1 MSREVVQGVPEA
13 MHTPENAS
21 SLPKGETSEV
31 TRQIEDRRPAHDISE
46 PLNDSLAK
54 ITLEKKDTEEGMKTS
69 LPSEISKDV
78 LKEDQPAP
86 NPDQVPPEP
95 DPNPNPN
102 PNQAQPESYEEQHV
116 HQVYEQIASHFS
128 STRYK
133 PWPIVESFLQSL
145 TPGSIGLDIGCGNGK
160 YLSVNKDIFI
170 IGSDRSHNLIKIASS
185 SQHEPHSA
193 VVADSLALPHQDG
206 RFDFAICI
214 AVVHHLST

>member
-1 MSREVVQGVPEA
+1 MSREAVQGVHEA

-31 TRQIEDRRPAHDISE
+31 TRQIDQDRPHDISE

-54 ITLEKKDTEEGMKTS
+54 ITLEKNDSEEKLKTS
-69 LPSEISKDV
+69 PPSETSKSV
-78 LKEDQPAP
+78 LKGDQPTP
-86 NPDQVPPEP
+86 TPTPDQV
-95 DPNPNPN
+95 
-102 PNQAQPESYEEQHV
+102 QPESYEEQHV

-145 TPGSIGLDIGCGNGK
+145 APGSIGLDIGCGNGK
-160 YLSVNKDIFI
+160 YLAVNKDIFI
-170 IGSDRSHNLIKIASS
+170 IGSDRSSNLVKIARH
-185 SQHEPHSA
+185 HEPHAA
-193 VVADSLALPHQDG
+193 VVADSLSLPHQDG

-214 AVVHHLST
+214 AVVHHLSTRERRKEAVESIL